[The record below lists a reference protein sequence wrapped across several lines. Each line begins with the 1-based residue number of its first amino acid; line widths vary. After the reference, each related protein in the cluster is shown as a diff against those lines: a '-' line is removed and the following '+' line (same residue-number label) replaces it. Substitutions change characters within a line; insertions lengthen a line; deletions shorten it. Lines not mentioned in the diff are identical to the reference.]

1 MPLTVDYRIFMV
13 YNITV
18 SENVDRIISS
28 KIGDRLRTFYTSVWH
43 VIVFGLI
50 CIFCHCFDQT
60 MLACVLITVLT
71 VPALI
76 FCKNLVVLVPFMT
89 MCSFSITKD
98 TKPDSG
104 YYNTPTRITTLVIL
118 LVMLVAALLFNLIY
132 YKRGK
137 LLFKKAYLTVSLCLM
152 TSALMLG
159 GLTAETFTL
168 MGVATAIA
176 IGLSMFLPYSLIVN
190 CTDYEGERTIKMF
203 AWTMVTVSVII
214 GCAVF
219 KAYVLNDFNTTTVH
233 PKEYLVFGF
242 AISNSAAAYLV
253 IALPLT
259 FYLVYKYKHGYLF
272 LLLVALEI
280 FIIVMTYSRSSLVV
294 ALPGSAIVAVAMMF
308 KKKRGRLGYLI
319 TCGIIL
325 VAVIVIIITMHDKMY
340 DALFDSVGASIDS
353 GRFAIWKFGFDA
365 WRKNPVF
372 GVGMWFMPLNKYG
385 YTSFHCTPLTYLYC
399 GGALGL
405 AAYLYHRYK
414 TVRLVFSAKLT
425 SERIFAA
432 LGILA
437 MLINALLDVGMTSP
451 PHLIFYAILLGYIE
465 LDAKRCRTA
474 STVAAPNV
482 VAPTM
487 LDGKAINVNA
497 DSTVN

>member
-1 MPLTVDYRIFMV
+1 M
-13 YNITV
+13 N
-18 SENVDRIISS
+18 ENVNRIISS

-76 FCKNLVVLVPFMT
+76 FCKNLIVLVPFMT

-104 YYNTPTRITTLVIL
+104 YYNTPSRITVLVIL

-137 LLFKKAYLTVSLCLM
+137 LLFKKAYLTVSMCLA
-152 TSALMLG
+152 TAALMLG
-159 GLTAETFTL
+159 GINAETFTL
-168 MGVATAIA
+168 MGVGTAVA
-176 IGLSMFLPYSLIVN
+176 VGLAMFLPYSLIVN
-190 CTDYEGERTIKMF
+190 CSDYEGERTIKLF
-203 AWTMVTVSVII
+203 AWTMVTVSVVI

-233 PKEYLVFGF
+233 PKDYLVFGF

-272 LLLVALEI
+272 MLLIALEI
-280 FIIVMTYSRSSLVV
+280 FIIVMTYSRSSLIV
-294 ALPGSAIVAVAMMF
+294 ALPGSVIVAVAMMF

-319 TCGIIL
+319 TCGVIL
-325 VAVIVIIITMHDKMY
+325 VTAIVMIVVMREKVY
-340 DALFDSVGASIDS
+340 DALFESVGVSFDS
-353 GRFAIWKFGFDA
+353 GRINIWKLGFGA

-372 GVGMWFMPLNKYG
+372 GVGMWFMPCNNYG

-414 TVRLVFSAKLT
+414 TVRLVFAAKPT

-437 MLINALLDVGMTSP
+437 MLFNALLDVGMTSP
-451 PHLIFYAILLGYIE
+451 PHLIFYAILLGFIE
-465 LDAKRCRTA
+465 LDVRRCTQTSAQSVPSREA
-474 STVAAPNV
+474 
-482 VAPTM
+482 VAPTL
-487 LDGKAINVNA
+487 LDGKSVNA
-497 DSTVN
+497 NADNLFK